1 MRKNLLKTTMVA
13 AVFTLIGAANA
24 QMTFFG
30 RAGLNLNDLVLL
42 DGDGKSVDLYQTGIG
57 LQLGGGVDYEIN
69 DNMGIEAAL
78 GYSQRGA
85 SFENT
90 MDLGGISA
98 TTTGSM
104 TLHYIDVPVSFR
116 YSAEAGSGK
125 LSVGIGPKFGLGL
138 SGKNK
143 FTTKVNSMGQTQ
155 EQTSETDVT
164 FGSAD
169 TDDFRTLDLSFGT
182 SVSYEISNIHFG
194 VQYYY
199 GFTNHIDNP
208 TDKESVTQNMASII
222 VGYRFGK

>member
-1 MRKNLLKTTMVA
+1 MVA
-13 AVFTLIGAANA
+13 AIFTVMGAANA

-42 DGDGKSVDLYQTGIG
+42 DGDGKDVELYKTGIG
-57 LQLGGGVDYEIN
+57 MQIGGGVDFEIN
-69 DNMGIEAAL
+69 DNMGIEAGL

-90 MDLGGISA
+90 LNLGSITA
-98 TTTGSM
+98 TTTGTM

-116 YSAEAGSGK
+116 YTVAAGNGK
-125 LSVGIGPKFGLGL
+125 LIGGIGPKFGLGL

-155 EQTSETDVT
+155 EQTDESDVT
-164 FGSAD
+164 FGSGD
-169 TDDFRTLDLSFGT
+169 TDDFKTLDLSFGT
-182 SVSYEISNIHFG
+182 SISYEISNIHFG

-208 TDKESVTQNMASII
+208 TDKEAITQNMASII
-222 VGYRFGK
+222 VGYRFGN